1 VDAEGRVVG
10 VVHGENV
17 DDPRQ
22 AVAVPVERVRALLA
36 KAKARPREL

>member
-10 VVHGENV
+10 VIHGGNA
-17 DDPRQ
+17 DDPSE

-36 KAKARPREL
+36 RAKQKPREL